1 MTNLVSNGYT
11 LSSIHNILDANI
23 KLLDKN
29 SELERI
35 NSELNYKL
43 LQIKDIINVK
53 DIEINNLKSCIN
65 FIIEGKDN
73 EENEDI
79 FSII

>member
-29 SELERI
+29 KDLEKI
-35 NSELNYKL
+35 NDELNYKIT
-43 LQIKDIINVK
+43 QIKDILNIKNLEV
-53 DIEINNLKSCIN
+53 NNLKRCIN
-65 FIIEGKDN
+65 FIIEGKED